1 MTTITPAA
9 IDQYQF
15 DPQEKNKI
23 DKELGQE
30 EFLELM
36 MAQLKNQD
44 PMKPMDNGEFLGQ
57 MAQFSTV
64 SGIEEMQQSLTKLSE
79 TYATSQTL
87 QSTQLV
93 GNEVLI
99 ENNSVALGAE
109 GSVNGSFELEA
120 GSGNVK
126 LEILDAAGGVVQQI
140 GLGEFGA
147 GRHAFNWDGR
157 ANQGGRAPPGNYT
170 ANITFQNND
179 GFEAASVFT
188 SRVIESVEF
197 GAGGQSTLNT
207 TQGDVLGMSDIRE
220 IRNVDPVRGNTTTES
235 EEEK

>member
-15 DPQEKNKI
+15 DPKEKATI

-64 SGIEEMQQSLTKLSE
+64 SGIEDMQKSLASLTE

-93 GNEVLI
+93 GQEVLI
-99 ENNSVALGAE
+99 EDSRMELNTDE
-109 GSVNGSFELEA
+109 SVNGSFELEA
-120 GSGNVK
+120 SSGDVK
-126 LEILDAAGGVVQQI
+126 LDIMDAAGAVVQQI
-140 GLGEFGA
+140 GLGAFGA
-147 GRHAFNWDGR
+147 GRHAFVWDGKTSQGDR
-157 ANQGGRAPPGNYT
+157 AAPGKYT
-170 ANITFQNND
+170 ANVTFQSGD
-179 GFEAASVFT
+179 GYEAASVLT
-188 SRVIESVEF
+188 SRIVESVEF
-197 GAGGQSTLNT
+197 GAGGQTSLNT
-207 TQGDVLGMSDIRE
+207 LQGDVLSIADIRQ
-220 IRNVDPVRGNTTTES
+220 ISNVNPVRSTTTEAT
-235 EEEK
+235 E